1 MKRSTFLKNLA
12 LLAGGLTVSY
22 PFQVL
27 SKNPSK
33 EAISGRVTAKG
44 EGIKNVVV
52 SDGYTVV
59 QSDSKGAFEIPFHD
73 DAEFVFVSTP
83 AGYEF
88 KTHAN
93 AAGDYKQIVNK
104 NYNFELQKLNQDD
117 NQHRFIIWADPQIQN
132 DIDASLLMGESVPD
146 VQNLL
151 SSFPDSIPVHGISVG
166 DLIWDKQNMWETYK
180 KAVSQLKVPFFQAL
194 GNHDMDFDLGGDKES
209 DTTFKSHFGPTYY
222 SFNRGKAHYIVL
234 DDVRY
239 LGNKKYDGYITKEQ
253 LDWLKKDLQFVD
265 KDQLVIIG
273 LHIPVFSSVKN
284 KEDFY
289 KILKSYK
296 RVHIMSGHT
305 HTNRNVI
312 KDSVYEHVHGTVCG
326 AWWTGGIC
334 KDGTPRGYG
343 VYEVVGNELTW
354 RYKSIGKPLYYQF
367 RTNIEYLNNDQAR
380 ILVNVW
386 NADPNWKV
394 EWYEDGKFKG
404 ALEQTKGFDPLA
416 VKLYKGKELPKK
428 RRGWIE
434 PGRTDHLFMAHSK
447 KGKQI
452 KIKVIDR
459 FGNQFV
465 ESHSL

>member
-12 LLAGGLTVSY
+12 FLAGGLTVSY

-27 SKNPSK
+27 SQNPSK
-33 EAISGRVTAKG
+33 KATKG
-44 EGIKNVVV
+44 QVKGDGKRIKNVVV
-52 SDGYTVV
+52 SDGYSVV
-59 QSDSKGAFEIPFHD
+59 QTDSNGYFEIPFHA
-73 DAEFVFVSTP
+73 DAQFVFVSTP

-88 KTHAN
+88 KTHN
-93 AAGDYKQIVNK
+93 NIAGDYKQISN
-104 NYNFELQKLNQDD
+104 NSYDFELQKLTQDD
-117 NQHRFIIWADPQIQN
+117 HHHRFIIWADPQIQN
-132 DIDASLLMGESVPD
+132 DLDARLLMSESVPD

-166 DLIWDKQNMWETYK
+166 DLIWDKQEMWEPYK
-180 KAVSQLKVPFFQAL
+180 KAVSQLQVPFFQAL
-194 GNHDMDFDLGGDKES
+194 GNHDMDYDLGGDKES

-222 SFNRGKAHYIVL
+222 SFNRGRAHYIVL

-239 LGNKKYDGYITKEQ
+239 LGNKKYDGYITQQQ
-253 LDWLKKDLQFVD
+253 LSWLKKDLQFVG
-265 KDQLVIIG
+265 KDQLIVIG
-273 LHIPVFSSVKN
+273 LHIPVYSSVKN
-284 KEDFY
+284 NKALYE
-289 KILKSYK
+289 ILKPYK

-305 HTNRNVI
+305 HTNKNVI
-312 KDSVYEHVHGTVCG
+312 QGSVYEHIHGTVCG

-343 VYEVVGNELTW
+343 VYEVVGNEITW
-354 RYKSIGKPLYYQF
+354 RYKSMDKPLYHQF
-367 RTNIEYLNNDQAR
+367 RTDIQYLNNDQAR

-386 NADPNWKV
+386 NADPEWKI
-394 EWYEDGKFKG
+394 EWYEDGKLKG

-416 VKLYKGKELPKK
+416 VKLYQGKELPKA

-434 PGRTDHLFMAHSK
+434 PGRTDHLFMAHSQ

-452 KIKVIDR
+452 KIKVTDR